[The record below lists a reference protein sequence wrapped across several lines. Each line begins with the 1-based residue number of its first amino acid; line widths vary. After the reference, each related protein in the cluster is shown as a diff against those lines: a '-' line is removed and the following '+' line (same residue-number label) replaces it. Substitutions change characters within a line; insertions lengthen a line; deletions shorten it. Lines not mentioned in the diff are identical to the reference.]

1 MARIPSFAGDV
12 PFMSK
17 LFQACFTIIMV
28 TLVYVLVSSDNVCE
42 GYKSSYH
49 TAVSC
54 CCMCMVHEKGQI
66 GQIYDEIKSEIC
78 LAF

>member
-1 MARIPSFAGDV
+1 MHSVQCAGIGCDQHTMARIPSFAGDV
-12 PFMSK
+12 PFMSM

-28 TLVYVLVSSDNVCE
+28 TLVYVLVSSDIVCE

-54 CCMCMVHEKGQI
+54 CCMCMG
-66 GQIYDEIKSEIC
+66 
-78 LAF
+78 A